1 MCGIIAG
8 ISVETISKLIEMI
21 YNGLKMIQNRGYDS
35 AGICANLEKQFK
47 LVKYASTEKLNAI
60 DKLHDY
66 LEILRNYSS
75 YIAHTRWATH
85 GQKTDENAHPHIDF
99 FNNFSLV
106 HNGIVENYQELKN
119 KLIEKGF
126 QFKSQT
132 DTEVIVNL
140 ISYHY
145 NQLNN
150 AEEAIKTA
158 LTEIEGTYALVI
170 MHKSDPNTLYCTRRG
185 SPLLL
190 SFNDDFA
197 LIASERS
204 GFCNYVNSYISLD
217 NNDLCI
223 LRIIDKKI
231 TLTTTKKYTPTQINN
246 SIIELT
252 PEPYPYW
259 FIKEIMEQP
268 QASLRSIS
276 MGGRLLDDNCVRLGG
291 LESQKDKLKDVDNII
306 LLGCGTSFH
315 ACLAGSYYFKDLCQF
330 NTVIPYDGSEF
341 SKKDIPKVG
350 RTAIL
355 FLSQSGETKDLHR
368 CLEICKDAEQDIIL
382 IGVVNVP
389 DSLIAREVDCGC
401 YLNAGREV
409 SVASTK
415 AFTTQLILLSMI
427 SIWFS
432 QVKNINEHKRK
443 EYIVSLRRLYLDI
456 KNTINN
462 NIETAKEIAQYIYKH
477 NSMFILGKGLCES
490 SALEGS
496 LKIKEVGYI
505 HAEAYSTSALKHG
518 PYSLLTE
525 GFPVMILCP
534 DDEHIVRNLGVGE
547 EVKSRLAYNIGVTD
561 KELPYHK
568 FDKIIKIE
576 KNKPYRN
583 LLAVLPMQLIAYEV
597 ALLKGHNPDIL
608 RGLAKCVTVD

>member
-8 ISVETISKLIEMI
+8 ITKGKMEIEMI
-21 YNGLKMIQNRGYDS
+21 INGLKMIQNRGYDS
-35 AGICANLEKQFK
+35 AGVCANGKEFK
-47 LVKYASTEKLNAI
+47 LLKFASTNEENAI
-60 DKLHDY
+60 DKLIKH
-66 LEILRNYSS
+66 LNEINNCSN

-85 GQKTDENAHPHIDF
+85 GQKTDYNAHPHIDHY
-99 FNNFSLV
+99 NNFSLV
-106 HNGIVENYQELKN
+106 HNGIIENYQELKE
-119 KLIEKGF
+119 KLIKNGF
-126 QFKSQT
+126 IFKSQT

-145 NQLNN
+145 NEMNN
-150 AEEAIKTA
+150 VENAIQKA
-158 LTEIEGTYALVI
+158 LSEIEGTYALAI
-170 MHKSDPNTLYCTRRG
+170 LCKYEQDKLYCVRKG

-190 SFNDDFA
+190 SINDELA

-204 GFCNYVNSYISLD
+204 GFCNYVNSYISID

-223 LRIIDKKI
+223 IERTQEKL
-231 TLTTTKKYTPTQINN
+231 TLKTSKSYTPTQMDKN

-259 FIKEIMEQP
+259 FIKEIMEQTES
-268 QASLRSIS
+268 SLRSIS
-276 MGGRLLDDNCVRLGG
+276 MGGRLLDDNHVRLGG
-291 LESQKDKLKDVDNII
+291 LEGHEEVLKNVDNII
-306 LLGCGTSFH
+306 LLGCGTSYH
-315 ACLAGSYYFKDLCQF
+315 ACLAGTYYFKDLCNF
-330 NTVIPYDGSEF
+330 NVVMPINGSEF
-341 SKKDIPKVG
+341 TARDIPRNGK
-350 RTAIL
+350 TAIL

-368 CLEICKDAEQDIIL
+368 CIELCRDTERDIIMMG
-382 IGVVNVP
+382 IVNVP

-415 AFTTQLILLSMI
+415 AFTSQVILLSMI

-432 QVKNINEHKRK
+432 QIKDINRHKRK
-443 EYIVSLRRLYLDI
+443 EYVSGLRKLYYDI

-462 NIETAKEIAQYIYKH
+462 NIDISKEIAKYIYKYD
-477 NSMFILGKGLCES
+477 SLFVLGKGICES
-490 SALEGS
+490 SAMEGS

-518 PYSLLTE
+518 PYSLITE
-525 GFPVMILCP
+525 GFPVIILCP
-534 DDEHIVRNLGVGE
+534 DDDNMTRNLGVGE
-547 EVKSRLAYNIGVTD
+547 EVKSRLAYNIGITD
-561 KELPYHK
+561 IEIKYHK
-568 FDKIIKIE
+568 FDKILKIE

-583 LLAVLPMQLIAYEV
+583 LLSVLPMQLIAYEV
-597 ALLKGHNPDIL
+597 ALLKGHNPDLL